1 MDISIKWPNDI
12 YHHRNTK
19 VGGIICQSH
28 YNGRVFD
35 VTIGIGINISNKK
48 PTICMDEIASKLQK
62 KEVALG
68 RSTVLASFCNQFT
81 EAINT
86 FRVYGFEPFMKDY
99 LNTWMHSD
107 EEITVISD
115 DDESVRTNAIIRGI
129 DCHTGMLQAEA
140 ANGEILS
147 LYPDTHSL
155 NLMDKLLYK
164 KKWLVC
170 YKQEN
175 EELLSPCEQGLR
187 SSRCCG

>member
-1 MDISIKWPNDI
+1 M
-12 YHHRNTK
+12 
-19 VGGIICQSH
+19 
-28 YNGRVFD
+28 
-35 VTIGIGINISNKK
+35 
-48 PTICMDEIASKLQK
+48 
-62 KEVALG
+62 ALG
-68 RSTVLASFCNQFT
+68 RSTVLASFCNRFT

-86 FRVYGFEPFMKDY
+86 FRVYGFAPFMKDY